1 MHPSLKRFRV
11 AACVALLLAL
21 ALGGQAAAAR
31 PAPQA
36 GAPTLSGGFADFWRA
51 HDGARLF
58 GAPLTAERQAGGLV
72 TQIFERAR
80 LEWHPDYPPGRQ
92 ITLGRLGAEALDGRA
107 FPPVAPFA
115 SNPGHRYFA
124 ATGHSV
130 QGDILRFWDAAGGLP
145 IFGLPL
151 SEELVE
157 DGHTVQYFE
166 RARLEHHPDLPA
178 SDRVTVAPL
187 GALAAPGA
195 TGVVFEPSAVQEGRT
210 VLIKVLPPA
219 GATRE
224 SARLGDR
231 ALVWTCCLPFT
242 PGGARG
248 FQWAVAG
255 APVYQGPDSL
265 TLALTMRL
273 PGGGAVTV
281 TRSLLLLPGGYPTLR
296 EVYNGPR
303 LAPALRDAEHAT
315 IAAVV
320 AGQRGAPAWS
330 GPFRPP
336 LRGPLTVNSPFGQ
349 RRAYNQE
356 PPYEVHTGVDLAASA
371 GTPVYAPAAGR
382 VVWAQPL
389 RLRGNTVIIDHGAG
403 VFTLYAHLSAYRVAA
418 GQAVAPGDLIAL
430 VGSTG
435 NALGPHLHWEVIAA
449 GEAVLPQEWLA
460 RALP

>member
-1 MHPSLKRFRV
+1 M
-11 AACVALLLAL
+11 AAVALLLTL
-21 ALGGQAAAAR
+21 ALGGRPVAAR
-31 PAPQA
+31 PASQA
-36 GAPTLSGGFADFWRA
+36 GVPTLSGGFADFWRA

-58 GAPLTAERQAGGLV
+58 GAPLTGERQAGGLV
-72 TQIFERAR
+72 TQVFERAR
-80 LEWHPDYPPGRQ
+80 LEWHPDYPPGQQ
-92 ITLGRLGAEALDGRA
+92 ITLGRLGAEALDGRQ
-107 FPPVAPFA
+107 FPPVAAFA

-124 ATGHSV
+124 ATGHSI
-130 QGDILRFWDAAGGLP
+130 QGDILRFWDAEGGLP

-151 SEELVE
+151 SEEFVE
-157 DGHTVQYFE
+157 DGRTLQYFE
-166 RARLEHHPDLPA
+166 RARLEHHLELPA

-195 TGVVFEPSAVQEGRT
+195 TGVVFEPAAVQEGRT
-210 VLIKVLPPA
+210 ALIKVLPPA
-219 GATRE
+219 GATIE

-231 ALVWTCCLPFT
+231 TLAWTCCLPFT

-255 APVYQGPDSL
+255 APVYQGPDAL
-265 TLALTMRL
+265 TLTLIVRL
-273 PGGGAVTV
+273 PGGDAVTV
-281 TRSLLLLPGGYPTLR
+281 TRSLPVLPGGYPTLR

-303 LAPALRDAEHAT
+303 LAPAVRDAEHAT

-320 AGQRGAPAWS
+320 AARSGAPAWS
-330 GPFRPP
+330 GPFQPP
-336 LRGPLTVNSPFGQ
+336 LRGALTVNSPFGQ

-356 PPYEVHTGVDLAASA
+356 PPYEVHTGVDLAASQ
-371 GTPVYAPAAGR
+371 GTPVYAPASGR

-418 GQAVAPGDLIAL
+418 GRTVAPGDLIAL
-430 VGSTG
+430 VGATG